1 MRIRLILVLMLL
13 SQIGRSQESNL
24 NAYNYVIVPM
34 QFDFQSEP
42 NQYQLN
48 ILSRVLLKEEGFEV
62 YMDKEERPME
72 LLGDTCAPLFLEI
85 EDTSGFLNISLII
98 RLKDCYDN
106 VIFESEEVSTKIKK
120 YKEGYQAALKQA
132 FSFLSDENYR
142 YDENLRPAPFKS
154 MTNVKKESS
163 GSVDEVTVS
172 GSKYPNKKVYKFG
185 GETFW
190 LIEQDEKFI
199 LLSNE
204 GKVNFAELE
213 TADRGTYIFNS
224 EKINGAAFFDANGNL
239 NVEYMDEDLGEI
251 QQITFSKIN

>member
-1 MRIRLILVLMLL
+1 MRIRLILVLMFL
-13 SQIGRSQESNL
+13 SQIGLSQESNL
-24 NAYNYVIVPM
+24 NAYKHVIVPM
-34 QFDFQSEP
+34 QFDFQSES

-72 LLGDTCAPLFLEI
+72 LLGDTCAPLFFEI
-85 EDTSGFLNISLII
+85 EDTSGFLNISLIV

-132 FSFLSDENYR
+132 FTFLADENYR
-142 YDENLRPAPFKS
+142 YDENLSPAPFKS
-154 MTNVKKESS
+154 ISNVKKKSS
-163 GSVDEVTVS
+163 GSADEVTES
-172 GSKYPNKKVYKFG
+172 GSKYPNKKIYKFG
-185 GETFW
+185 GETYW
-190 LIEQDEKFI
+190 LIEQDKNFI
-199 LLSNE
+199 LLTSE
-204 GKVNFAELE
+204 GKVNYAELE

-224 EKINGAAFFDANGNL
+224 GKIIGAAFFDANGNL

-251 QQITFSKIN
+251 QHITFRKID